1 MDIHTDRLALRPWD
15 DADAPALFELAR
27 DPRVGT
33 AAGWPP
39 HTSVEESLEIIRNV
53 LRGPEQYAIARKDG
67 TLVGA
72 IGLIGHER
80 CSYVEAEDEFSAGY
94 WIGAP
99 FWGHGYAPE
108 ALRALMEHAKR
119 DLAARAIW
127 ADHFEQNEASHR
139 VMEKCG
145 LEFVRRQPAAEMPFT
160 GENRTIV
167 IMRREL

>member
-39 HTSVEESLEIIRNV
+39 HTAVEESLEIIRNV

-80 CSYVEAEDEFSAGY
+80 CSYVEAEDEFSVGY

-145 LEFVRRQPAAEMPFT
+145 LEYVRHGTAAGTSP
-160 GENRTIV
+160 GEDARRIV
-167 IMRREL
+167 IMRCRL